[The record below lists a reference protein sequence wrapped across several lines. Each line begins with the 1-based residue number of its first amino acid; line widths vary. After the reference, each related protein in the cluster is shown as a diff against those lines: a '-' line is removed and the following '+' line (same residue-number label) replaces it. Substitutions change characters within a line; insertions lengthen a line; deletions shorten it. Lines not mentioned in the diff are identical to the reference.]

1 MNRKKPRGR
10 AFGRGADNPAKYQS
24 QKPKIDLNSLASPV
38 YEDADFKGV
47 REMDCQAYSIEQ
59 GNGPSAPVEPQNY
72 KDFLSSK

>member
-47 REMDCQAYSIEQ
+47 SEMGDQANPFE
-59 GNGPSAPVEPQNY
+59 GEN
-72 KDFLSSK
+72 